1 MKVLVTGASGF
12 IGRYIV
18 KDLLNHGYE
27 VRAFVRKKVEI
38 EGAEIFIGDITKKE
52 TIEKAL
58 SSIDAVFH
66 NAAYA
71 SDYGKKEDF
80 YRVNIE
86 GTKNVANACMKKEI
100 KKMVYTSSA
109 GIYGFPNTNEWITE
123 ESPKKPINVY
133 QKTKLLSEDL
143 LQKYDMPLTIIRPP
157 LVLGAGGK
165 ASFLL
170 LSKIEKGKL
179 SYIGSGDNY
188 ITIAHA
194 ADVAQCLRLALEKG
208 KDKEA
213 YNVVSFICTVKQLFE
228 EVAARL
234 GVKEPR
240 RHIPYALAYIAAIL
254 SEIFSKEPSLTK
266 FRVKSF
272 GTTRRIS
279 CEKAKKELG
288 FKAMYDLKATVED
301 MVRWYK
307 NLRKKEGSG

>member
-38 EGAEIFIGDITKKE
+38 EGAEIFIGDITKRE
-52 TIEKAL
+52 TIEEAL

-194 ADVAQCLRLALEKG
+194 ADVAQCLRLAVEKG

-213 YNVVSFICTVKQLFE
+213 YNVV
-228 EVAARL
+228 
-234 GVKEPR
+234 
-240 RHIPYALAYIAAIL
+240 
-254 SEIFSKEPSLTK
+254 KEPSLTK